1 MEEPRKGKALVVDDG
16 RSGEITNFYDVSDE
30 VKEAAKKRIRTF
42 SGLSRKQLGLFLT
55 GAFSFV
61 VSFAWNTFAQ
71 TLLNTLIPANLKNS
85 ATVRLIAQLLYAFIV
100 TFTGCVLIAF
110 LNLRRKEEN
119 PELKQILRCCE
130 SLTSSEKRKPQ
141 L

>member
-1 MEEPRKGKALVVDDG
+1 MEEPSKGKALVVNDS
-16 RSGEITNFYDVSDE
+16 RSGELTNFYEISDE
-30 VKEAAKKRIRTF
+30 IKEAAKKRIRTF

-100 TFTGCVLIAF
+100 TFIGALVIAF
-110 LNLRRKEEN
+110 VNLRRKEEN
-119 PELKQILRCCE
+119 AELKELLRCCE
-130 SLTSSEKRKPQ
+130 ARKDRAFP
-141 L
+141 